1 MPKVINPDQVYQLY
15 VHKRTTTAAI
25 TLRGPKLNAGEVVE
39 VCAAT
44 IIDLDTAAKKMR
56 LGYNDGARDIW
67 LLRRTVPANAYAL
80 YLRGRMV
87 IREGQHLIGMVEGPT
102 DKDDVYL
109 LASGYYV
116 SEVGV

>member
-1 MPKVINPDQVYQLY
+1 MPKVITPDQVYQLY
-15 VHKRTTTAAI
+15 VHKRTAEAVM

-44 IIDLDTAAKKMR
+44 IIDLDTPATLMR

-67 LLRRTVPANAYAL
+67 ILRRRVPANAYAL

-87 IREGQHLIGMVEGPT
+87 IRAGQHLIGMIESPA
-102 DKDDVYL
+102 DKDDIYL